1 VESRRPMVGPPEVD
15 LADPAS
21 TIRPESSRLDVPSM

>member
-1 VESRRPMVGPPEVD
+1 MVGPPEVD

-21 TIRPESSRLDVPSM
+21 TIRPESSRIDVPSM